1 MNGVS
6 HSLAKRSISHFQ
18 GVMKTIFFGGVYPEY
33 AKWAQ
38 NDIRPVARQRE
49 TILLEVT
56 SVLLYKQFHW
66 LAGLFPVTDC
76 GFIEILAIPARRES
90 TVVRS
95 TFMKQEILINSTP
108 QESRIAIM
116 EDGVL
121 AEFLIERKE
130 EMGIAGS
137 IYKGKVSRVLP
148 GMQAAFVDIGMEK
161 AGFLHASDFYEIP
174 GDVQIIA
181 ESGDEAELTEPPKPL
196 PASHRLPLEKRIS
209 SGEEIL
215 VQVAKDPLGTKGA
228 RVTSHISLP
237 GRYMVFIPGSKHI
250 GISRRIESEEER
262 KRLKEI
268 ARSLGTEEGG
278 FILRTACEGLSK
290 RELQRDLRFL
300 TILWNRIQ
308 KKAETSPAPALIH
321 QDLDSISR
329 AIRDFF
335 TNETEQVV
343 IDSAKDHRRVVE
355 FVRQFMPR
363 LKSQIVLHTDKEPLF
378 DRYGIEEKVQ
388 KALERRVWL
397 RSGGYIII
405 ERTEALTAI
414 DVNTGRFVGKRNQE
428 ETILRTNMD
437 AVHEVVRQLRLRNA
451 GGIIIIDFIDMEKEA
466 NRKKVYDAL
475 KEALKKDKARTNILK
490 ISELGLVEMTRQRT
504 RESLENQ
511 MLSPC
516 PHCEGRGRIKSAVT
530 VAYEVLRAIKRQQ
543 AAIDDGK
550 NIVVRLNPDVANFL
564 YDEKNN
570 SLENLEREINRRVII
585 KASQE
590 LSFQQYEITAS

>member
-1 MNGVS
+1 
-6 HSLAKRSISHFQ
+6 
-18 GVMKTIFFGGVYPEY
+18 
-33 AKWAQ
+33 
-38 NDIRPVARQRE
+38 
-49 TILLEVT
+49 
-56 SVLLYKQFHW
+56 
-66 LAGLFPVTDC
+66 
-76 GFIEILAIPARRES
+76 
-90 TVVRS
+90 
-95 TFMKQEILINSTP
+95 MKQEILISSTP
-108 QESRIAIM
+108 QESRIAIL

-130 EMGIAGS
+130 EMGIAGN
-137 IYKGKVSRVLP
+137 IYKGKVARVLP
-148 GMQAAFVDIGMEK
+148 GMQAAFVDIGMDK

-181 ESGDEAELTEPPKPL
+181 ANGEDAEFTESPKAPPP
-196 PASHRLPLEKRIS
+196 SRRLPLEKRV
-209 SGEEIL
+209 SGGEAIL

-228 RVTSHISLP
+228 RVTSHVSLP

-268 ARSLGTEEGG
+268 AQSLRTEEGG
-278 FILRTACEGLSK
+278 FILRTACEGRSK
-290 RELQRDLRFL
+290 REIQRDLRFL
-300 TILWNRIQ
+300 IILWKRIQ
-308 KKAETSPAPALIH
+308 KKADTLSAPALIH
-321 QDLDSISR
+321 QDLDSITR
-329 AIRDFF
+329 AIRDFYSP
-335 TNETEQVV
+335 ETEQVV
-343 IDSAKDHRRVVE
+343 IDSPKDHRRVLD

-363 LKSQIVLHTDKEPLF
+363 LKAKIVLYSDKEPLF
-378 DRYGIEEKVQ
+378 DRHGVEEKVQ
-388 KALERRVWL
+388 KALDRRVWL
-397 RSGGYIII
+397 RSGGSIII

-437 AVHEVVRQLRLRNA
+437 AVHEVVRQLRLRNV
-451 GGIIIIDFIDMEKEA
+451 GGIIIIDFIDMEKEG

-475 KEALKKDKARTNILK
+475 RDALKKDKARTNILK

-511 MLSPC
+511 LLSPC

-543 AAIDDGK
+543 AAMEDGK
-550 NIVVRLNPDVANFL
+550 NIVVRLHPDVANFL

-570 SLENLEREINRRVII
+570 SLENLEREINRRVVI

-590 LSFQQYEITAS
+590 LPHQQYEITPS